1 MTRKVRL
8 LFDTSYCLFL
18 IRTRTPAAQCTFD
31 AYQPGEIAVS
41 SLTVAVLT
49 AAAHRSRAPMHN
61 QRALEQFLLPLV
73 VVAFDADAARWLGRG
88 GGGAGWGGTQAAHPL
103 LLAAQALSL
112 NVPLMTAQPELYAG
126 IEGVSVHIGPGV
138 AEQVQPL
145 PAALSTTRVT
155 TRVEAHTIRLTGS
168 HDLSLTLLGDWLHA
182 ENPALRF
189 TATTVGSLPGL
200 IALLHREA
208 HLAGSHLFDADTG
221 DFNVGPARRLLTPQG
236 LHVVVMGFVAR
247 VQGMLVA
254 PGNPKQISGLT
265 DLARNDVTFVN
276 RQSGAGTRILLD
288 YHLRRLGIA
297 PAQVRGY
304 AREEGTHLAVATA
317 VAQGAADCGL
327 GIQAAAQ
334 ALKLDFIPVAEERFD
349 LVIPVEYI
357 ESALLAPLLA
367 LLRRREPA
375 FCARVI
381 ALGGYDTQ
389 PMGRVM
395 AEI

>member
-8 LFDTSYCLFL
+8 LLDTSYCLFL
-18 IRTRTPAAQCTFD
+18 IRTRALAARRAFE

-41 SLTVAVLT
+41 SLTVAALM
-49 AAAHRSRAPMHN
+49 AAAQRSRAPMHN

-73 VVAFDADAARWLGRG
+73 VVDFDADAARWLGRSG
-88 GGGAGWGGTQAAHPL
+88 GRAGWGGAQAAHPL

-112 NVPLMTAQPELYAG
+112 NVPLMSAQPDLYAG
-126 IEGVSVHIGPGV
+126 IDGVSVHVGPGV
-138 AEQVQPL
+138 AEQAQPSS
-145 PAALSTTRVT
+145 AALSTAHAD
-155 TRVEAHTIRLTGS
+155 AHTIRLTGS

-182 ENPALRF
+182 ENPVLRF
-189 TATTVGSLPGL
+189 AAANVGSLPGL
-200 IALLHREA
+200 MALLRREA

-221 DFNVGPARRLLTPQG
+221 DFNVGPARRLLAPQG
-236 LHVVVMGFVAR
+236 LHVTVLGFVAR

-254 PGNPKQISGLT
+254 PGNPRRIGGLA
-265 DLARNDVTFVN
+265 DLARDDVTFVN

-304 AREEGTHLAVATA
+304 TREESTHLAVATA

-367 LLRRREPA
+367 LLRRRDPA
-375 FCARVI
+375 FCARVT

-389 PMGRVM
+389 PMGRVI
-395 AEI
+395 AEV